1 MIFRFK
7 QSFSYKLFPNILIN
21 YKGKTI
27 NVCTMSSILHW
38 FISLH
43 YKAEN
48 QNIWSRYTVGGHVI
62 LLISAHFYLSK
73 WESYFLSFCGTQYF
87 YKVVKNNMFLAK
99 VVYLHESKTCW
110 WHQKWECWQVVK
122 KSFKQSFVVLKL
134 YFVPLYALYTFF
146 FFVLKHSNYLQAVV
160 LKFIRNGRCYLKA
173 CFSGLK

>member
-1 MIFRFK
+1 
-7 QSFSYKLFPNILIN
+7 
-21 YKGKTI
+21 
-27 NVCTMSSILHW
+27 MSSILHW

-48 QNIWSRYTVGGHVI
+48 QNIWSSYKVGGHVGPNI
-62 LLISAHFYLSK
+62 INIRSLLFGQV
-73 WESYFLSFCGTQYF
+73 ESCFLSICGTQSF
-87 YKVVKNNMFLAK
+87 YKVIKNNMFLVK

-134 YFVPLYALYTFF
+134 CFVPLYALYTFI

-160 LKFIRNGRCYLKA
+160 LKFIRNGGCYLKA
-173 CFSGLK
+173 CFSGLKYHVSVKTDTYFFIFTSI